1 MPEFKLKRL
10 EDAAVHNV
18 ILNRVLPHPQ
28 LLVPTI
34 LIPIIHFHALLYYS
48 ITPLLH
54 HSITPLL
61 PHSTTPALH
70 FFKSAARLGK
80 RCLCQ
85 ARFRL
90 RFCRGG
96 PQRSFWSGT
105 FRCQYPFSWWFEKVE
120 TGSAE

>member
-28 LLVPTI
+28 LLITAI
-34 LIPIIHFHALLYYS
+34 LIPISHFHALL
-48 ITPLLH
+48 H
-54 HSITPLL
+54 HSPTPILQ
-61 PHSTTPALH
+61 HSTTPALH
-70 FFKSAARLGK
+70 FFKSAARRGK

-85 ARFRL
+85 TRFRL

-96 PQRSFWSGT
+96 PRRSFWSGT
-105 FRCQYPFSWWFEKVE
+105 FQCQYPFSWWFEKVE
-120 TGSAE
+120 TGNAE